1 MGENTGRRKESN
13 ECQME
18 LTMSFD
24 LHSRDETKH
33 IMLMR
38 VIDRCRQ
45 NIENCHEQQKMW
57 TNPDSNRRPPA
68 VSAMLSGCDNQL
80 HHMPHVTFGNYGYL
94 DQNYSFL
101 NTDRS

>member
-33 IMLMR
+33 DHVDEGNIFGKTD
-38 VIDRCRQ
+38 IDKILKIVMNSKKCGQIRTR
-45 NIENCHEQQKMW
+45 
-57 TNPDSNRRPPA
+57 TGDPPQ
-68 VSAMLSGCDNQL
+68 SAPC
-80 HHMPHVTFGNYGYL
+80 
-94 DQNYSFL
+94 
-101 NTDRS
+101 